1 MYSAAVPDTELED
14 RKRMEEDSWISD
26 VITREQGRLRA
37 YIRNKSGS
45 TGDIEDV
52 LQDVFYEFVLAHRS
66 LKQIEH
72 VGAWLFSVARNRVT
86 DLFRKTKVLSLDEAV
101 GHTADGDPLLI
112 ESLLHSLRD
121 APDRIYAT
129 QVLLQDLERALD
141 ELPAEQREVFIAHEL
156 DGSSFKE
163 LAAETGVN
171 LNTLLARKHY
181 AVKRL
186 RQSLKSYEDCVGR
199 KG

>member
-1 MYSAAVPDTELED
+1 MYSAAVRETELEE
-14 RKRMEEDSWISD
+14 RSRIEEDAWISD

-37 YIRNKSGS
+37 YIRNKLGS
-45 TGDIEDV
+45 TSDIEDV
-52 LQDVFYEFVLAHRS
+52 LQDVFYEFVLARRS

-86 DLFRKTKVLSLDEAV
+86 DLFRKTKVMSLDEAV
-101 GHTADGDPLLI
+101 GQAADGEPLLI

-121 APDRIYAT
+121 APDRIYAI
-129 QVLLQDLERALD
+129 QALSEDLERALD

-156 DGSSFKE
+156 DGRSFRE
-163 LAAETGVN
+163 MAAETGVN
-171 LNTLLARKHY
+171 VNTLLARKHY

-186 RQSLKSYEDCVGR
+186 RESLKGA
-199 KG
+199 